1 MKYSIGEP
9 ATGAAND
16 YTCETYGRKVRC
28 LWSKSAMPGSKSQI
42 SYRARMIRYLTLRPS
57 KHEDE
62 AICSANLRS
71 LNVCRIA
78 GAAKRRSKP
87 EGRIGATPSEF
98 SPVLQPKLAFFS
110 ILAVIF
116 SRIQRAPSDFT
127 AKTCFFT
134 HFGRNFLSNSASPL

>member
-1 MKYSIGEP
+1 MPG
-9 ATGAAND
+9 
-16 YTCETYGRKVRC
+16 
-28 LWSKSAMPGSKSQI
+28 SKSAMPGSQSQI

-87 EGRIGATPSEF
+87 EGRIGANSSEF
-98 SPVLQPKLAFFS
+98 SPVLRPELAFFS

-116 SRIQRAPSDFT
+116 SRIRRAPTIFT
-127 AKTCFFT
+127 AKSCFFT
-134 HFGRNFLSNSASPL
+134 HFGRNFLLNPASSHNFYGQNLLFPTNLAVIFS